1 LQKIE
6 FTIFKSILFNIHISH
21 FHHLLFQCNT
31 KSSANILITFRV
43 KFFQIQQSIRIVSES
58 FLGQFWYGWHRKLR
72 IDWYVYVYDS
82 NIKMISLLKLMP
94 YHQRNQ
100 HYYFLDS
107 NVIIFRNQVVHSI
120 LGLVDVWII
129 FRDQCDC
136 PAKSTD
142 SYDE

>member
-1 LQKIE
+1 M
-6 FTIFKSILFNIHISH
+6 
-21 FHHLLFQCNT
+21 
-31 KSSANILITFRV
+31 
-43 KFFQIQQSIRIVSES
+43 SES
-58 FLGQFWYGWHRKLR
+58 FLGQFWYGWHRKFR

-82 NIKMISLLKLMP
+82 NIKIISLLKLIP

-120 LGLVDVWII
+120 LGFVDVWII
-129 FRDQCDC
+129 FRDQRDC

-142 SYDE
+142 SYDEQQLCGY